1 LTVPF
6 FGGLNLPHLCDAVD
20 EPESHFVGLTLFGN
34 MSALSEAYRQMTQTV
49 AQKPEPRT
57 LNSEPQPP
65 AHHNVEPLERQR
77 KSISPADCHGLTEV

>member
-1 LTVPF
+1 LRVLF

-49 AQKPEPRT
+49 AQKPRT
-57 LNSEPQPP
+57 LNPEPPSQCGAIGAAKKINFP
-65 AHHNVEPLERQR
+65 
-77 KSISPADCHGLTEV
+77 C